1 MTRKITTL
9 ILALLLC
16 VSLAVSVSAA
26 GETAVLY
33 DEANLLSAAE
43 EAQLNAKLL
52 EVSQTYNAHIIVAT
66 IPSMG
71 GGDIDQ
77 YVEHVYD
84 SMNFGYGQNHDGVFL
99 LVCMDPREYR
109 ILSNGFAADAISMGA
124 IDGIG
129 DAIVSDLS
137 YGYYADAFHIFA
149 DECAYYLDGYING
162 FPFNTGK
169 NLVIALIIGI
179 LAGLI
184 VAYVLKGQLKSVFKQ
199 DRAANYV
206 KENSLV
212 ITTQRD
218 LFLYRDV
225 SKSRKESSKSSSSS
239 GGSSRN
245 VGGGSF

>member
-33 DEANLLSAAE
+33 DEADLLSAAE

-66 IPSMG
+66 IPSMD

-149 DECAYYLDGYING
+149 DECAYYLGSYIYG
-162 FPFNTGK
+162 QPFDLGSTMAVSV
-169 NLVIALIIGI
+169 VIGLI
-179 LAGLI
+179 LGLI
-184 VAYVLKGQLKSVFKQ
+184 VALILKGQLKSVRRQ
-199 DRAANYV
+199 NAAHVYV
-206 KENSLV
+206 KPGSMEV
-212 ITTQRD
+212 TIHRD
-218 LFLYRDV
+218 LFLYRNV
-225 SKSRKESSKSSSSS
+225 TRTRKANNNSSGSRS
-239 GGSSRN
+239 GGSRS